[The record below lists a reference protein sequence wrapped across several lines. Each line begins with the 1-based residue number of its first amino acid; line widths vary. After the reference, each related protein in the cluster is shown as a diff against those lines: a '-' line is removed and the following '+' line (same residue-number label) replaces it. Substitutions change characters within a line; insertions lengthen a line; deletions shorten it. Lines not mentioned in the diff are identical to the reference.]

1 MKKREFFW
9 LSKLLLALI
18 IILFFSFIALN
29 NIFQFNTSYMQ
40 EEKEELQIF
49 KRQIEWA
56 IIPFLKNKD
65 YKTLQKY
72 CNDFK
77 NEDITFRI
85 FDNNKKLIATSKL
98 NKTGDM
104 IPEDSKILRNRTTKW
119 KIYRHSIKNK
129 MIGLIYKININ
140 NGYYLE
146 LTVSEADVIKSI
158 QKGQISIII
167 LFVICVGLLVFV
179 GLETIYS
186 LGKSFN
192 LLNDNVNKIAS
203 GEIDTNIEVHH
214 EPLLQEL
221 TISIKKMISRLK
233 MQIIR
238 LGQLEHYKSEFL
250 QNITHEIKTPLTAIN
265 SAIELIENQ
274 KEFVTDKNKEC
285 LDIIHFQVEIINKL
299 VNDILM
305 LSEIEVAKTEEQK
318 NFKPVNLNNL
328 ITKLMDNFNFF
339 NNINLIATQ
348 NVEILANEDLLS
360 TAISNLLTNATKY
373 SGSKTIDIILS
384 KNETSVI
391 LQVKDYGIGIETQ
404 HLKHL
409 FERFYRVDKSR
420 SRQKGGTGLGLAIAK
435 NIIELH
441 NGTIYAES
449 EVNKGTVFTIE
460 LKQ

>member
-192 LLNDNVNKIAS
+192 LLNDNVNKNAS
-203 GEIDTNIEVHH
+203 GELDTNIEVHH

>member
-203 GEIDTNIEVHH
+203 GELDTNIEVHH

-305 LSEIEVAKTEEQK
+305 LSEIEVVKTEEQK

>member
-391 LQVKDYGIGIETQ
+391 LQVKDYGI
-404 HLKHL
+404 
-409 FERFYRVDKSR
+409 
-420 SRQKGGTGLGLAIAK
+420 
-435 NIIELH
+435 
-441 NGTIYAES
+441 
-449 EVNKGTVFTIE
+449 
-460 LKQ
+460 

>member
-1 MKKREFFW
+1 
-9 LSKLLLALI
+9 
-18 IILFFSFIALN
+18 
-29 NIFQFNTSYMQ
+29 
-40 EEKEELQIF
+40 
-49 KRQIEWA
+49 
-56 IIPFLKNKD
+56 
-65 YKTLQKY
+65 
-72 CNDFK
+72 
-77 NEDITFRI
+77 
-85 FDNNKKLIATSKL
+85 
-98 NKTGDM
+98 
-104 IPEDSKILRNRTTKW
+104 
-119 KIYRHSIKNK
+119 
-129 MIGLIYKININ
+129 
-140 NGYYLE
+140 
-146 LTVSEADVIKSI
+146 
-158 QKGQISIII
+158 
-167 LFVICVGLLVFV
+167 
-179 GLETIYS
+179 
-186 LGKSFN
+186 
-192 LLNDNVNKIAS
+192 
-203 GEIDTNIEVHH
+203 
-214 EPLLQEL
+214 
-221 TISIKKMISRLK
+221 
-233 MQIIR
+233 MQIIQ

>member
-192 LLNDNVNKIAS
+192 QLNDNVNKIAS
-203 GEIDTNIEVHH
+203 GELDTNIEVHH

>member
-40 EEKEELQIF
+40 EEKEELQIY

-203 GEIDTNIEVHH
+203 GELDTNIEVHH

>member
-98 NKTGDM
+98 NTTGDM

-203 GEIDTNIEVHH
+203 GELDTNIEVHH

>member
-192 LLNDNVNKIAS
+192 LLNDNLNKIAS
-203 GEIDTNIEVHH
+203 GELDTNIEVHH

>member
-203 GEIDTNIEVHH
+203 GELDTNIEVHH

-250 QNITHEIKTPLTAIN
+250 QNITHEIKTSLTAIN

>member
-1 MKKREFFW
+1 M
-9 LSKLLLALI
+9 
-18 IILFFSFIALN
+18 
-29 NIFQFNTSYMQ
+29 
-40 EEKEELQIF
+40 
-49 KRQIEWA
+49 
-56 IIPFLKNKD
+56 
-65 YKTLQKY
+65 QKY

-192 LLNDNVNKIAS
+192 QLNDNVNKIAS
-203 GEIDTNIEVHH
+203 GELDTNIEVHH

>member
-203 GEIDTNIEVHH
+203 GELDTNIEVHH

>member
-40 EEKEELQIF
+40 EEKEKLQIF
-49 KRQIEWA
+49 KRQIEWT

-203 GEIDTNIEVHH
+203 GELDTNIEVHH

>member
-167 LFVICVGLLVFV
+167 LFL
-179 GLETIYS
+179 
-186 LGKSFN
+186 
-192 LLNDNVNKIAS
+192 
-203 GEIDTNIEVHH
+203 
-214 EPLLQEL
+214 
-221 TISIKKMISRLK
+221 
-233 MQIIR
+233 
-238 LGQLEHYKSEFL
+238 
-250 QNITHEIKTPLTAIN
+250 
-265 SAIELIENQ
+265 
-274 KEFVTDKNKEC
+274 
-285 LDIIHFQVEIINKL
+285 
-299 VNDILM
+299 
-305 LSEIEVAKTEEQK
+305 
-318 NFKPVNLNNL
+318 
-328 ITKLMDNFNFF
+328 
-339 NNINLIATQ
+339 
-348 NVEILANEDLLS
+348 
-360 TAISNLLTNATKY
+360 
-373 SGSKTIDIILS
+373 IILFY
-384 KNETSVI
+384 KYIIYYI
-391 LQVKDYGIGIETQ
+391 LK
-404 HLKHL
+404 K
-409 FERFYRVDKSR
+409 
-420 SRQKGGTGLGLAIAK
+420 
-435 NIIELH
+435 
-441 NGTIYAES
+441 
-449 EVNKGTVFTIE
+449 
-460 LKQ
+460 

>member
-98 NKTGDM
+98 NKTGNM

-203 GEIDTNIEVHH
+203 GELDTNIEVHH

-233 MQIIR
+233 MQIIQ
-238 LGQLEHYKSEFL
+238 LGKLEHYKSEFL

>member
-1 MKKREFFW
+1 M
-9 LSKLLLALI
+9 
-18 IILFFSFIALN
+18 
-29 NIFQFNTSYMQ
+29 
-40 EEKEELQIF
+40 
-49 KRQIEWA
+49 
-56 IIPFLKNKD
+56 
-65 YKTLQKY
+65 
-72 CNDFK
+72 
-77 NEDITFRI
+77 
-85 FDNNKKLIATSKL
+85 
-98 NKTGDM
+98 
-104 IPEDSKILRNRTTKW
+104 
-119 KIYRHSIKNK
+119 
-129 MIGLIYKININ
+129 
-140 NGYYLE
+140 
-146 LTVSEADVIKSI
+146 
-158 QKGQISIII
+158 
-167 LFVICVGLLVFV
+167 VFV

-203 GEIDTNIEVHH
+203 GELDTNIEVHH

>member
-203 GEIDTNIEVHH
+203 GELDTNIEVHH

-265 SAIELIENQ
+265 SAVELIENQ

-360 TAISNLLTNATKY
+360 TTISNLLTNATKY

>member
-1 MKKREFFW
+1 M
-9 LSKLLLALI
+9 
-18 IILFFSFIALN
+18 
-29 NIFQFNTSYMQ
+29 
-40 EEKEELQIF
+40 
-49 KRQIEWA
+49 
-56 IIPFLKNKD
+56 
-65 YKTLQKY
+65 QKY

-203 GEIDTNIEVHH
+203 GELDTNIEVHH

>member
-203 GEIDTNIEVHH
+203 GELDTNIEVHH

-299 VNDILM
+299 VNDMLM

>member
-203 GEIDTNIEVHH
+203 GELDTNIEVHH

-233 MQIIR
+233 MQIIQ

>member
-1 MKKREFFW
+1 M
-9 LSKLLLALI
+9 
-18 IILFFSFIALN
+18 
-29 NIFQFNTSYMQ
+29 
-40 EEKEELQIF
+40 
-49 KRQIEWA
+49 
-56 IIPFLKNKD
+56 
-65 YKTLQKY
+65 QKY

-192 LLNDNVNKIAS
+192 QLNDNVNKIAS
-203 GEIDTNIEVHH
+203 GELDTNIEVHH

-420 SRQKGGTGLGLAIAK
+420 SRQKGGTGLGLAIVK